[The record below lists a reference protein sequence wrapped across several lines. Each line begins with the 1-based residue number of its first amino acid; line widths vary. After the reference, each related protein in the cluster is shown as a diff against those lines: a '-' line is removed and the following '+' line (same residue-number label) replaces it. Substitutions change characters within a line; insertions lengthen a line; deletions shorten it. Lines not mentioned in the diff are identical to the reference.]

1 MRSSISCRISSAA
14 TPEGRTA
21 LTGVVPGPAMAKNR
35 DKESVDD
42 RDLDRVRAD
51 IDTIDAQIQGLI
63 AERARCAQRVAA
75 IKLAEVQA
83 ARARGESD
91 REVVYYR
98 PEREAQVL
106 RRIIERDEGP
116 LEGTTVAHLFREI
129 MSACL
134 ALERPLQVAYLGPEG
149 TFTQAAALK
158 HFGHAAV
165 CVPQVTIDSVFSE
178 VESGHCNYGIVPVE
192 NSTEG
197 MVSHTLDSFMD
208 SPLKITGEVELRI
221 SHNLLV
227 APGTGAGDVV
237 RICAHQQALAQCRN
251 WLETHWPRVEK
262 QAVSSNG
269 EAARLA
275 ASTPG
280 TAAIAGDMA
289 AEAWHLERLAEAIE
303 DAADNTTRFL
313 VVGRNEVPPSGA
325 DKTSII
331 VSSRN
336 KPGALFTLLDPFRRH
351 GVSLTRIDTRPS
363 RTEKWAY
370 VFFIEFEGHLQ
381 EPAVAEIMRELEEQ
395 SILLKPL
402 GSYPRAVL

>member
-1 MRSSISCRISSAA
+1 MSEEQNNDTSDPAA
-14 TPEGRTA
+14 APDE
-21 LTGVVPGPAMAKNR
+21 
-35 DKESVDD
+35 
-42 RDLDRVRAD
+42 RDLNQVRDA
-51 IDTIDAQIQGLI
+51 IDGIDQRIQALI

-75 IKLAEVQA
+75 IKLEEVQA
-83 ARARGESD
+83 ARARGEAD

-106 RRIIERDEGP
+106 RRIIERDAGP
-116 LEGTTVAHLFREI
+116 LDGPTVAHVFREI

-178 VESGHCNYGIVPVE
+178 VESGQCDYGIVPVE

-208 SPLKITGEVELRI
+208 SALKITGEVELRI
-221 SHNLLV
+221 SHHLLV
-227 APGTGAGDVV
+227 APGTDASAVT

-251 WLETHWPRVEK
+251 WLEIHWPQVEK

-269 EAARLA
+269 EAARIA
-275 ASTPG
+275 AATTG

-289 AEAWHLERLAEAIE
+289 AEAYGLDRLAGHIE

-313 VVGRNEVPPSGA
+313 VVGRNDVPPSGA
-325 DKTSII
+325 DKTSIV
-331 VSSRN
+331 VSSHN
-336 KPGALFTLLDPFRRH
+336 KPGALFALLDPFRKH

-381 EPAVAEIMRELEEQ
+381 DAPVATIMRELEEQ

>member
-1 MRSSISCRISSAA
+1 MS
-14 TPEGRTA
+14 TH
-21 LTGVVPGPAMAKNR
+21 
-35 DKESVDD
+35 DD
-42 RDLDRVRAD
+42 GSGKDQRDLAAVRAD
-51 IDTIDAQIQGLI
+51 IDAIDTQIQALI

-75 IKLAEVQA
+75 IKLEEVQA
-83 ARARGESD
+83 ARARGEPD
-91 REVVYYR
+91 REVLYYR

-106 RRIIERDEGP
+106 RRIIERDQGP
-116 LEGTTVAHLFREI
+116 LDGPTVAHLFREI

-165 CVPQVTIDSVFSE
+165 CVPQVTIDAVFSE
-178 VESGHCNYGIVPVE
+178 VESGQCNYGIVPVE

-197 MVSHTLDSFMD
+197 MVSHTLDSFLY
-208 SPLKITGEVELRI
+208 SALKITGEVELRI
-221 SHNLLV
+221 SHHLLV
-227 APGTGAGDVV
+227 APGTAADDVQ
-237 RICAHQQALAQCRN
+237 RICAHQQALAQCRK
-251 WLETHWPRVEK
+251 WLDLHWPSVEK
-262 QAVSSNG
+262 QAVASNG
-269 EAARLA
+269 EAARIA
-275 ASTPG
+275 QVTPG

-289 AEAWHLERLAEAIE
+289 AEAYGLTSLAEHIE

-313 VVGRNEVPPSGA
+313 VVGRTEVPPSGA
-325 DKTSII
+325 DKTSIV

-336 KPGALFTLLDPFRRH
+336 KPGALFALLDPFRRH

-370 VFFIEFEGHLQ
+370 VFFIEFEGHLKD
-381 EPAVAEIMRELEEQ
+381 PPVAEIMRELEEQ

>member
-1 MRSSISCRISSAA
+1 MSKKKDKRSL
-14 TPEGRTA
+14 E
-21 LTGVVPGPAMAKNR
+21 
-35 DKESVDD
+35 E
-42 RDLDRVRAD
+42 VRAD
-51 IDTIDAQIQGLI
+51 IDAIDRDIQALI
-63 AERARCAQRVAA
+63 SRRARCAQRVAE
-75 IKLAEVQA
+75 IKLADILA
-83 ARARGESD
+83 ARDRGEEA
-91 REVVYYR
+91 EVVYYR

-106 RRIIERDEGP
+106 KRILDRDEGP
-116 LEGTTVAHLFREI
+116 LDGESVAHIFREI

-134 ALERPLQVAYLGPEG
+134 ALEKPLQVAYLGPEG
-149 TFTQAAALK
+149 TFTQAAAIK

-165 CVPQVTIDSVFSE
+165 CVSQATIDGVFSQ
-178 VESGHCNYGIVPVE
+178 VESGDCNYGVVPVE

-197 MVSHTLDSFMD
+197 MVSHTLDNFMD
-208 SPLKITGEVELRI
+208 SALKISGEVEMRI
-221 SHNLLV
+221 SHHLLV
-227 APGTGAGDVV
+227 AEHTNAENIT

-251 WLETHWPRVEK
+251 WLDKHWPNVERE
-262 QAVSSNG
+262 AVSSNG

-275 ASTPG
+275 AQVPG
-280 TAAIAGDMA
+280 VAAVAGDMA
-289 AEAWHLERLAEAIE
+289 AELYQLEKLAEHIE
-303 DAADNTTRFL
+303 DFADNTTRFL
-313 VVGRNEVPPSGA
+313 VIGREEIPPSGR

-336 KPGALFTLLDPFRRH
+336 RPGALFDLLEPFRRG

-381 EPAVAEIMRELEEQ
+381 DDNIASIVSELEEQ

>member
-1 MRSSISCRISSAA
+1 MSDSSDQRGLA
-14 TPEGRTA
+14 E
-21 LTGVVPGPAMAKNR
+21 
-35 DKESVDD
+35 
-42 RDLDRVRAD
+42 VRAD
-51 IDTIDAQIQGLI
+51 IDAIDREIQTLLNR
-63 AERARCAQRVAA
+63 RARCAQRVAD
-75 IKLAEVQA
+75 IKLADVQA
-83 ARARGESD
+83 ARAAGDSD
-91 REVVYYR
+91 TEVVYYR

-106 RRIIERDEGP
+106 QRIIDRNEGP
-116 LEGTTVAHLFREI
+116 LNGPTVAHIFREV

-149 TFTQAAALK
+149 TFTQAAAIK
-158 HFGHAAV
+158 HFGHAAI
-165 CVPQVTIDSVFSE
+165 CVPQATIDSVFAQ
-178 VESGHCNYGIVPVE
+178 VESGECNYGVVPVE

-197 MVSHTLDSFMD
+197 MVSHTLDNFMD
-208 SPLKITGEVELRI
+208 SSLKISGEVELGI
-221 SHNLLV
+221 AHHLLV
-227 APGTGAGDVV
+227 ASHTNQDNIT

-251 WLETHWPRVEK
+251 WLDKHWPHVERE
-262 QAVSSNG
+262 AVSSNG

-275 ASTPG
+275 VETPG
-280 TAAIAGDMA
+280 VAAIAGDMA
-289 AEAWHLERLAEAIE
+289 ADLYGLEKLAEHIE
-303 DAADNTTRFL
+303 DYADNTTRFL
-313 VVGRNEVPPSGA
+313 VIGREEVPPSGR

-336 KPGALFTLLDPFRRH
+336 KPGALFLLLDPFRKA

-381 EPAVAEIMRELEEQ
+381 DERVAGIVAELEEQ

>member
-1 MRSSISCRISSAA
+1 MADGKDI
-14 TPEGRTA
+14 RT
-21 LTGVVPGPAMAKNR
+21 
-35 DKESVDD
+35 
-42 RDLDRVRAD
+42 LDEVRVD
-51 IDTIDAQIQGLI
+51 IDSIDSQIQELI
-63 AERARCAQRVAA
+63 SRRAECAQRVAE
-75 IKLAEVQA
+75 IKLAEVNA
-83 ARARGESD
+83 AGEGAAGD
-91 REVVYYR
+91 TEVVYYR

-106 RRIIERDEGP
+106 RKIIERNRGP
-116 LEGTTVAHLFREI
+116 LGGETVAYIFREI

-134 ALERPLQVAYLGPEG
+134 ALEKPLQVAYLGPEG
-149 TFTQAAALK
+149 TFTQAAATK

-165 CVPQVTIDSVFSE
+165 CVPQATIDTVFAQ
-178 VESGHCNYGIVPVE
+178 VESGECNYGVVPVE

-197 MVSHTLDSFMD
+197 MVSHTLDNFMD
-208 SPLKITGEVELRI
+208 SPLKISGEVELAI
-221 SHNLLV
+221 AHHLLAASHT
-227 APGTGAGDVV
+227 PREKIT

-251 WLETHWPRVEK
+251 WLDRHWPDVER

-275 ASTPG
+275 AQTPG
-280 TAAIAGDMA
+280 IAAIAGETA
-289 AEAWHLERLAEAIE
+289 AELYGLEKLAEHVE
-303 DAADNTTRFL
+303 DCADNTTRFL
-313 VVGRNEVPPSGA
+313 IIGREEVPPSGR

-336 KPGALFTLLDPFRRH
+336 KPGALYQLLDPFRKA

-381 EPAVAEIMRELEEQ
+381 DANIAAIINELEEQ

>member
-1 MRSSISCRISSAA
+1 
-14 TPEGRTA
+14 
-21 LTGVVPGPAMAKNR
+21 MA
-35 DKESVDD
+35 DD
-42 RDLDRVRAD
+42 RDLAQVRDA
-51 IDTIDAQIQGLI
+51 IDAIDAQIQDLL
-63 AERARCAQRVAA
+63 AERARCAQRVAE
-75 IKLAEVQA
+75 IKLADVQA
-83 ARARGESD
+83 ARERGEPD
-91 REVVYYR
+91 REVEYYR

-106 RRIIERDEGP
+106 RRIIERDSGP
-116 LEGTTVAHLFREI
+116 LEGPTVAHIFREI

-165 CVPQVTIDSVFSE
+165 CIPQVTIDAVFAE
-178 VESGHCNYGIVPVE
+178 VESGNCNFGIVPVE

-197 MVSHTLDSFMD
+197 MVSHTLDSFLD
-208 SPLKITGEVELRI
+208 SPLKIAGEVEMRI
-221 SHNLLV
+221 SHHLLA
-227 APGTGAGDVV
+227 APGTQAATIT

-251 WLETHWPRVEK
+251 WLDTHWPRVER

-269 EAARLA
+269 EAARMA

-280 TAAIAGDMA
+280 VAAVAGDMA
-289 AEAWHLERLAEAIE
+289 AEAYQLERLAENIE
-303 DAADNTTRFL
+303 DAPDNTTRFL
-313 VVGRNEVPPSGA
+313 VVGRTEVPPSGR
-325 DKTSII
+325 DKTSIV

-336 KPGALFTLLDPFRRH
+336 KPGALFALLDPFRR
-351 GVSLTRIDTRPS
+351 GGISLTRIETRPS

-381 EPAVAEIMRELEEQ
+381 DPQVQAVVRELEEQ

-402 GSYPRAVL
+402 GSYPMAVL

>member
-1 MRSSISCRISSAA
+1 
-14 TPEGRTA
+14 
-21 LTGVVPGPAMAKNR
+21 MADTRNL
-35 DKESVDD
+35 EQ
-42 RDLDRVRAD
+42 VRAD
-51 IDTIDAQIQGLI
+51 IDAIDQEIQALISRRAQ
-63 AERARCAQRVAA
+63 CAQRVAA
-75 IKLAEVQA
+75 IKLEEAES
-83 ARARGESD
+83 ARSRGEP
-91 REVVYYR
+91 EAEAVFYR

-106 RRIIERDEGP
+106 RRIIERDAGP
-116 LEGTTVAHLFREI
+116 LAGDSVAHVFREI

-149 TFTQAAALK
+149 TFTQAASIK
-158 HFGHAAV
+158 HFGHAAI
-165 CVPQVTIDSVFSE
+165 CVPQPTIDTVFAQ
-178 VESGHCNYGIVPVE
+178 VESGECNYGVVPVE

-197 MVSHTLDSFMD
+197 MVSHTLDNFMD
-208 SPLKITGEVELRI
+208 SPLKISGEVEMRI
-221 SHNLLV
+221 CHHLLA
-227 APGTGAGDVV
+227 APGTREEDVT

-251 WLETHWPRVEK
+251 WLDRHWPKVER

-269 EAARLA
+269 EAARMA

-280 TAAIAGDMA
+280 VAAVAGDMA
-289 AEAWHLERLAEAIE
+289 AELYQLQPLAQHIE
-303 DAADNTTRFL
+303 DYPDNTTRFL
-313 VVGRNEVPPSGA
+313 VIGREEVPPSGM

-336 KPGALFTLLDPFRRH
+336 KPGALFSLLDPFRRA

-381 EPAVAEIMRELEEQ
+381 DPRIAAIVTELEEQ